1 MNRDIR
7 YLNIKTMKKRSKVLM
22 MMMMMIMMRKLKLM
36 MTRIVFMGNLMMRT
50 TWEWLLYRRMS
61 CATCKAKQRLLQAGC
76 YSIISPLWMFFAMKK
91 TE

>member
-1 MNRDIR
+1 MNRAIR
-7 YLNIKTMKKRSKVLM
+7 YLNIKTMKKRSKLLM
-22 MMMMMIMMRKLKLM
+22 MMRQLKLM

-76 YSIISPLWMFFAMKK
+76 YSIISPLWMYFAMKK
-91 TE
+91 TESLS

>member
-1 MNRDIR
+1 MNRAIR
-7 YLNIKTMKKRSKVLM
+7 YLNIKTMKKRSKLLMLM
-22 MMMMMIMMRKLKLM
+22 MMMMMKQLKLM

-50 TWEWLLYRRMS
+50 TWERLLYRRMS